1 MSFKIMIVLLLI
13 VAMIT
18 VTKFVIGRINAGL
31 ITKVSGSIK
40 FVVFYNCVLAI
51 AIYLVWTK

>member
-1 MSFKIMIVLLLI
+1 MSLKIMIILLLI

-18 VTKFVIGRINAGL
+18 LTKFVIDRINEGL

-40 FVVFYNCVLAI
+40 FVVFYNCVLSI